1 MTHKSPADSAPAMLA
16 FLAGAVTGVAAG
28 LLFAPRGGGETRGQ
42 IKDKLQQAR
51 MKAMHKM
58 QEKKEDVEERAK
70 EVTDAAKQAAKQ
82 NQQAAQEIQERARRT
97 RSSGTSSQ

>member
-58 QEKKEDVEERAK
+58 QEQKETVQERTQ
-70 EVTDAAKQAAKQ
+70 EVTDAAKQAAKE
-82 NQQAAQEIQERARRT
+82 NQQAAQEIQERARRS
-97 RSSGTSSQ
+97 RSNNASA